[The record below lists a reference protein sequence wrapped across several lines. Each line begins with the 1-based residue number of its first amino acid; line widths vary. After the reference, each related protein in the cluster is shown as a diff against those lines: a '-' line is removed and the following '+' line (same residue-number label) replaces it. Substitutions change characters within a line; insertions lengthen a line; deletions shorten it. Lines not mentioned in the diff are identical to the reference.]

1 MNPHRG
7 MHKCAGALKDHRRI
21 ALIFARGKCSFGRTG
36 GSMLEKQVRR
46 LAVSEKMLHKK
57 AERKKQARDHL
68 MFFYNIRRRFLL
80 RT

>member
-57 AERKKQARDHL
+57 ERSKLPTLDV
-68 MFFYNIRRRFLL
+68 FLQHTQKISL